1 MVSVGHGGT
10 KIMTE
15 FLKLFGKKPAAPV
28 SSVPANTAVYYN
40 PTGSLRGKQHVLCW
54 FVCRT
59 SEKDFTQSQK
69 RSLLKGVDESK
80 EWLCHQAEAY
90 GHNLEFT
97 PTTCYGFDHTL
108 FMDEVP
114 ADLHDPNISSF
125 QHRIVQRMKWDS
137 QGDLFYSIYMRR
149 GVSNIVSLV
158 FINSPGRSFARNA
171 PFYETVKTFSTG
183 FIYKQKSEDGSY
195 ASLITHE
202 LLHLHG
208 AIDLY
213 AENGKFG
220 EQYSNAMRLYPTDIM
235 LHSQMPLCEATAG
248 PFTAYLVGWHD
259 PTLSINYNQWP
270 ALFQKFKRG

>member
-1 MVSVGHGGT
+1 
-10 KIMTE
+10 MTGL
-15 FLKLFGKKPAAPV
+15 LKLFQKKAAPA
-28 SSVPANTAVYYN
+28 VPPTAAINPIYYN
-40 PTGSLRGKQHVLCW
+40 PNTGLRGKQHILCW

-69 RSLLKGVDESK
+69 RSLLKGLDESK
-80 EWLCHQAEAY
+80 EWLCNQAEAY

-97 PTTCYGFDHTL
+97 PTTCFGFDQTL

-114 ADLHDPNISSF
+114 ADCYDQNIASF
-125 QHRIVQRMKWDS
+125 QNKIVQRMKWDS
-137 QGDLFYSIYMRR
+137 QADLFSNIFFRK

-158 FINSPGRSFARNA
+158 FISTPSRSFARKA
-171 PFYETVKTFSTG
+171 PTYETERTFSTA
-183 FIYKQKSEDGSY
+183 FVYKQKSEDGSY

-202 LLHLHG
+202 LLHLYG

-213 AENGKFG
+213 AENGKYG

-235 LHSQMPLCEATAG
+235 LHGLMPLCEATAG

-259 PTLSINYNQWP
+259 PTVSINYNQWP
-270 ALFQKFKRG
+270 ALFQKFKRE